1 MNQNISFELSTEEK
15 KAVAS
20 NKNTKVNVSSGQR
33 LQTGVR
39 AGPIVPPTED
49 CIFYARNAP
58 FAPEH
63 V

>member
-15 KAVAS
+15 KALAN
-20 NKNTKVNVSSGQR
+20 NKNTKVNVSSGHR

-39 AGPIVPPTED
+39 AGPIVVDDEG

>member
-1 MNQNISFELSTEEK
+1 MNQNISFELSTEEQ

-20 NKNTKVNVSSGQR
+20 NKSTKVNVSSGKR

-39 AGPIVPPTED
+39 AGPISTEG

-58 FAPEH
+58 FA
-63 V
+63 

>member
-1 MNQNISFELSTEEK
+1 MNQNISFELSTEEQ

-20 NKNTKVNVSSGQR
+20 NKSTKVNVSSGQR

-39 AGPIVPPTED
+39 AGPINTTEG

-58 FAPEH
+58 FA
-63 V
+63 